1 MDKDT
6 EVKTEMNRTLNL
18 SDMDEET
25 IAILLDDKIAPG
37 G

>member
-6 EVKTEMNRTLNL
+6 EAKRIIEINL

-25 IAILLDDKIAPG
+25 IAILLDDMIATG

>member
-1 MDKDT
+1 MDNDT
-6 EVKTEMNRTLNL
+6 EVKRIIDINL

-25 IAILLDDKIAPG
+25 IAILLDDKIATG

>member
-1 MDKDT
+1 MEKDT
-6 EVKTEMNRTLNL
+6 ETKSELTYTLNL

-25 IAILLDDKIAPG
+25 IAILMDDKIATG